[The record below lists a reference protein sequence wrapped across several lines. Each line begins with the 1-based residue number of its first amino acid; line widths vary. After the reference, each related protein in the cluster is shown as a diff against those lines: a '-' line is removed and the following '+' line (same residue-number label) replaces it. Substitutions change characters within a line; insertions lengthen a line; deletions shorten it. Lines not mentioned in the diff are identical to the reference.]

1 MIITVTRPTQIR
13 IDQTVKKEAN
23 ALFSELGIDMSS
35 AVNMFLR
42 QCILQGGLPFPVEL
56 PKYGKETIDAMIEAK
71 RISRDPNVPSYSNM
85 ENLLKAL
92 EE

>member
-1 MIITVTRPTQIR
+1 MATSPTQIR

-23 ALFSELGIDMSS
+23 ALFSELGMDMSS

-42 QCILQGGLPFPVEL
+42 QCILRGGLPFPVEL
-56 PKYGKETIDAMIEAK
+56 PKYNKETIDAMIEAK

-85 ENLLKAL
+85 EDLLKAL
-92 EE
+92 GE